1 MSLTNCTEGR
11 FLLWVSLLLAGAGG
25 CVPDRSPEEPAD
37 STIPVSEVILS
48 ETSLSMEEE
57 TSALLKVEVLPADAT
72 DRFVTWS
79 TDHPEILMVDGGYLK
94 ALRAG
99 EAVVNAVAGEKKAT
113 CTVTVR
119 VPDAA
124 VDMGLSVLWARCNLG
139 AERPGDPGKYF
150 SWGETVPKEQYTA
163 FTYRHWMSV
172 EGNHHYTKYYDGHYG
187 DEYWMGNGELDRK
200 KRLDPGDDAAFVLL
214 GEGWR
219 MPTGEEMQELRD
231 AMNDGSRYSRY
242 WTSSDGHPGLKV
254 TRIETGASIFLPAAG
269 IHSCLPLEETSSLV
283 DVDHVGRYWTSDLY
297 YTSPQFASTLQF
309 GIDKD
314 GQLRLPLVLDGT
326 SRYFGLPIRPVKAK

>member
-1 MSLTNCTEGR
+1 MFQANCTEGR

-25 CVPDRSPEEPAD
+25 CAPDRLPEEPAE

-72 DRFVTWS
+72 DRSVTWS
-79 TDHPEILMVDGGYLK
+79 TDHPEILTVDGGYLK
-94 ALRAG
+94 ALKAG
-99 EAVVNAVAGEKKAT
+99 KAVVNAVAGGKKAT
-113 CTVTVR
+113 CTVNVR

-124 VDMGLSVLWARCNLG
+124 VDLGLSVLWARCNLG
-139 AERPGDPGKYF
+139 AERPGDPGQYF
-150 SWGETVPKEQYTA
+150 SWGETVPKDQYTEY
-163 FTYRHWMSV
+163 TYRHWMSV
-172 EGNHHYTKYYDGHYG
+172 EGNDFYTKYYDGHYG

-200 KRLDPGDDAAFVLL
+200 KRLDAGDDAAFVLL

-231 AMNDGSRYSRY
+231 AMNDRNRYSRY
-242 WTSSDGHPGLKV
+242 WTTSDGHPGLKV
-254 TRIETGASIFLPAAG
+254 TLIETGASIFLPAAG

-283 DVDHVGRYWTSDLY
+283 DVDRVGRYWTSDLY

-309 GIDKD
+309 RIDKD
-314 GQLRLPLVLDGT
+314 GQLWLPLALDGT